1 MIMLNISPNSIMDIV
16 DKQKFSSF
24 ALVNKRSTGKL
35 LIRLLTVFAGIG
47 LVFMFLPWT
56 QNIRADGKV
65 IALKPEQR
73 PQSIQSVIGGRI
85 ESWYV
90 QEGDYVVKGD
100 TILFI
105 SEVKDQYFDPEI
117 LIRTNEQIGSKQ
129 NAVEAYSNKVTALE
143 SQIAALRD
151 SRELKLQQAEN
162 KITQARLKV
171 ISDSIDFEAAKINFE
186 IAKNQQDRS
195 VELLESGL
203 ISLADFES
211 RKLKFQQENAKLI
224 SAENKLLTSRNELI
238 NTEVEIN
245 SIEASFEDAIAK
257 AQSDKFTAMSNMFDS
272 EATTSK
278 LQNEF
283 KNYSIRRSL
292 YYITAPQDG
301 YITQVIESGIGE
313 TVKEGQQILTIMP
326 SEYDLAV
333 EMFIKPLD
341 LPLLQKGQPVQIQ
354 FDGWPAIV
362 FSGWPN
368 TSYGTYSGNVL
379 AMDNFANAN
388 GLYRILVT
396 PDSTSYPWPEALRV
410 GAGAT
415 SMVLL
420 KDVPIYY
427 ELWRNINGFPPDYYK
442 PAPMLTQGQ

>member
-1 MIMLNISPNSIMDIV
+1 MLNISPNSIMDIV

-24 ALVNKRSTGKL
+24 TVVDKRSTGKL
-35 LIRLLTVFAGIG
+35 LLRLLTVFTGIT
-47 LVFMFLPWT
+47 LIFMLLPWT
-56 QNIRADGKV
+56 QNIRADGMV

-85 ESWYV
+85 ENWYV
-90 QEGDYVVKGD
+90 QEGDYVVEGD

-117 LIRTNEQIGSKQ
+117 LVRTTEQIGSKQ
-129 NAVEAYSNKVTALE
+129 NAVEAYSNKVDALDR
-143 SQIAALRD
+143 QIIALRE
-151 SRELKLQQAEN
+151 SRVLKLQQAEN
-162 KITQARLKV
+162 KITQAILKV
-171 ISDSIDFEAAKINFE
+171 VSDSIDFEAAKINFE

-195 VELLESGL
+195 VEILESGL
-203 ISLADFES
+203 ISLVEFES

-238 NTEVEIN
+238 NAEVEIN

-257 AQSDKFTAMSNMFDS
+257 SQSDKFTAMSSMFDS

-278 LQNEF
+278 LQNDLQ
-283 KNYSIRRSL
+283 NYSIRRSL
-292 YYITAPQDG
+292 YYITAPQNG
-301 YITQVIESGIGE
+301 FITQVIESGIGE
-313 TVKEGQQILTIMP
+313 TVKEGQRILTIMP
-326 SEYDLAV
+326 SKYDLAV

-368 TSYGTYSGNVL
+368 TSYGTYTGNVL

-388 GLYRILVT
+388 GQYRVLVI
-396 PDSTSYPWPEALRV
+396 PDSTSYPWPDALRV

-442 PAPMLTQGQ
+442 PTPMLEPSK

>member
-1 MIMLNISPNSIMDIV
+1 MLNISPNSIMDIV

-24 ALVNKRSTGKL
+24 AVVDKRSTGKL
-35 LIRLLTVFAGIG
+35 LLRLLTVFTGIT
-47 LVFMFLPWT
+47 LIFMFLPWT
-56 QNIRADGKV
+56 QNIRADGNV

-85 ESWYV
+85 EKWYV

-117 LIRTNEQIGSKQ
+117 LIRTTEQIDSKQ
-129 NAVEAYSNKVTALE
+129 SAVNSYGNKVIALE
-143 SQIAALRD
+143 SQIAALQE
-151 SRELKLQQAEN
+151 SRVLKLQQAEN
-162 KITQARLKV
+162 KIIQARLKV
-171 ISDSIDFEAAKINFE
+171 ISDSIDFQAAKINFE
-186 IAKNQQDRS
+186 IAQSQLTRIEELYNAGLYS
-195 VELLESGL
+195 LVE
-203 ISLADFES
+203 FEG

-224 SAENKLLTSRNELI
+224 SAENKLLTSRNELE
-238 NTEVEIN
+238 NAEVEIS
-245 SIEASFEDAIAK
+245 SIDASFRDAISK

-278 LQNEF
+278 LQNDLQ
-283 KNYSIRRSL
+283 NYSIRRSL

-301 YITQVIESGIGE
+301 FITQVIESGIGE
-313 TVKEGQQILTIMP
+313 TVKEGQRILTIMP
-326 SEYDLAV
+326 SKYDLAV

-368 TSYGTYSGNVL
+368 TSYGTYTGNVL

-388 GLYRILVT
+388 GQYRVLVT
-396 PDSTSYPWPEALRV
+396 PDPTSYPWPDALRV

-442 PAPMLTQGQ
+442 PTPMLTQGQ

>member
-1 MIMLNISPNSIMDIV
+1 MLNISPNSIMDIV

-24 ALVNKRSTGKL
+24 SLTDKRSTGKL
-35 LIRLLTVFAGIG
+35 LIRLLTITAIIS

-56 QNIRADGKV
+56 QNIRADGMV

-85 ESWYV
+85 ERWYV

-117 LIRTNEQIGSKQ
+117 LIRTTEQIDSKQ
-129 NAVEAYSNKVTALE
+129 NAVYAYSNKVQALE
-143 SQIAALRD
+143 KQISALQE
-151 SRELKLQQAEN
+151 SRVLKLQQAEN
-162 KITQARLKV
+162 KILQSRLKV

-195 VELLESGL
+195 VELLEAGVV
-203 ISLADFES
+203 SLADFET
-211 RKLKFQQENAKLI
+211 RKLRFQQENAKLI

-238 NTEVEIN
+238 NAEVEIF

-283 KNYSIRRSL
+283 ENYSVRRSL
-292 YYITAPQDG
+292 YFITAPQDG
-301 YITQVIESGIGE
+301 FITQVIETGIGE
-313 TVKEGQQILTIMP
+313 TVREGQRILTIMP
-326 SEYDLAV
+326 SDYDLAV
-333 EMFIKPLD
+333 EVYIKPLD

-396 PDSTSYPWPEALRV
+396 PDTSSYPWPDALRV

-415 SMVLL
+415 SMILL

-442 PAPMLTQGQ
+442 PSTMLEQGK

>member
-1 MIMLNISPNSIMDIV
+1 MLNISPNSIMDIV

-24 ALVNKRSTGKL
+24 AIVDKRSTGKL
-35 LIRLLTVFAGIG
+35 LLRLLTVFTGIT
-47 LVFMFLPWT
+47 LIFMFLPWT
-56 QNIRADGKV
+56 QNIRADGNV

-85 ESWYV
+85 EKWYV

-117 LIRTNEQIGSKQ
+117 LIRTTEQIDSKQ
-129 NAVEAYSNKVTALE
+129 SAVNSYGNKVIALE
-143 SQIAALRD
+143 NQIAALQE
-151 SRELKLQQAEN
+151 SRVLKLQQAEN
-162 KITQARLKV
+162 NIIQARLKV
-171 ISDSIDFEAAKINFE
+171 ISDSIDFQAAKINFE
-186 IAKNQQDRS
+186 IAQSQLTRIEELYNAGLYS
-195 VELLESGL
+195 LVE
-203 ISLADFES
+203 FEA

-224 SAENKLLTSRNELI
+224 SAENKLLTSRNELE
-238 NTEVEIN
+238 NAEVEIS
-245 SIEASFEDAIAK
+245 SIDASFRDAISK

-278 LQNEF
+278 LQNDLQ
-283 KNYSIRRSL
+283 NYSIRRSL

-301 YITQVIESGIGE
+301 FITQVIESGIGE
-313 TVKEGQQILTIMP
+313 TVREGQRILTIMP
-326 SEYDLAV
+326 SKYDLAV

-368 TSYGTYSGNVL
+368 TSYGTYTGKVL
-379 AMDNFANAN
+379 AMDNFANPN
-388 GLYRILVT
+388 GQYRVLVT
-396 PDSTSYPWPEALRV
+396 PDPTSYPWPDALRV

-442 PAPMLTQGQ
+442 PTPMLTQGQ